1 MRQAQARVRTFPRL
15 LLPLLVVVIVY
26 ALCYVGVDLSPA
38 PRPETLVKAQLTR
51 PETTRDVVERSLVE
65 QVRRA
70 CACARSL
77 RTRAAVQLQ
86 RAERRNARVVCMRRA
101 LTWLR
106 TRRMTC
112 CRR

>member
-15 LLPLLVVVIVY
+15 ALPLLVVVIVY

-77 RTRAAVQLQ
+77 RTCAAVHYDKLRTR
-86 RAERRNARVVCMRRA
+86 RARLCVCRA